1 MSRPSLPSLA
11 RAVRAR
17 SPRLAR
23 FIAAALAAVL
33 VVVPLASCSSKKS
46 GNAEVSSDAIISV
59 NSVEPTTE
67 LLPGDIADTAGWKIV
82 TQVFDGLVTFSTS
95 GDLEYD
101 DAESITPN
109 SDATEYTIK
118 LKSGRTF
125 SNGEAV
131 TATSYARA
139 WSYAANAANGQL
151 GAAIFATIKGY
162 DELQDAKGDKNAQ
175 LSGLK
180 VVDDTT
186 LDVTLKQP
194 DSSFPYKVGDV
205 AFLPLPS
212 VAYDDMDAFGKAPIG
227 NGPYVLQSWTPDQSI
242 ELRRNDKYTG
252 PRNAQNGGISFRV
265 YSDLNTAY
273 ADLQSGNLDVLDQI
287 PTSALSTYQS
297 DSTINAYTQNGPAF
311 KSITIPQNLEH
322 FSGQEGALRREA
334 ISMAI
339 DRASI
344 TSKVMYGS
352 ATPATDFLAPT
363 ISGYSD
369 KLDTNGVLTYNAD
382 KAKQLWAQADAI
394 SPWSG
399 TFRIAYNADGD
410 HKQWVDAVANSI
422 KNVLGIDA
430 QGESIATSK
439 DFSTQVNERTIGAA
453 FRSGIQSDYPHPEG
467 YLVQGYD
474 SSSADGKGLNNGDYK
489 SAQFDEYMD
498 EAAKQTDLN
507 ESIATY
513 QKAEQLLLTDLPVI
527 PLWYA
532 NVNAG
537 SSLQMQDVE
546 FNYMGLLSYYQLTK
560 R

>member
-1 MSRPSLPSLA
+1 MPRRPHQHAPQTLASRF
-11 RAVRAR
+11 VR
-17 SPRLAR
+17 L
-23 FIAAALAAVL
+23 IAAVVAAAIAI
-33 VVVPLASCSSKKS
+33 VPLASCSSKK
-46 GNAEVSSDAIISV
+46 ADVSVASDAIISV
-59 NSVEPTTE
+59 NSVEPTTG
-67 LLPGDIADTAGWKIV
+67 LLPGDIADTAGWKII
-82 TQVFDGLVTFSTS
+82 TQVFDGLVTFSQT
-95 GDLEYD
+95 GELEYD

-109 SDATEYTIK
+109 DDATRYTIR
-118 LKSGRTF
+118 LKQGRTF

-162 DELQDAKGDKNAQ
+162 DDVQDAHGDPDAQ

-180 VVDDTT
+180 VVDDST
-186 LDVTLKQP
+186 LEVTLKQP

-212 VAYDDMDAFGKAPIG
+212 AAYSDMEAFGRAPIG

-242 ELRRNDKYTG
+242 ELRRNDSYSG

-287 PTSALSTYQS
+287 PTSALSTYQN
-297 DSTINAYTQNGPAF
+297 DSTINAFTQDGPAF
-311 KSITIPQNLEH
+311 KSITIPQDLEH
-322 FSGQEGALRREA
+322 FSGQEGMLRRQA

-339 DRASI
+339 DRQSI
-344 TSKVMYGS
+344 TEKVMRGS

-363 ISGYSD
+363 IAGHSAQ
-369 KLDTNGVLTYNAD
+369 LDTGGVLSYNPD
-382 KAKQLWAQADAI
+382 KAKELWKQADQI
-394 SPWSG
+394 SPWDG

-422 KNVLGIDA
+422 KNALGIDA
-430 QGESIATSK
+430 QGEAIATSK
-439 DFSTQVNERTIGAA
+439 DFSTRVNQRTVGAA

-474 SSSADGKGLNNGDYK
+474 SAYADGKGLNNGDYK
-489 SAQFDEYMD
+489 SAQFDGYMD
-498 EAAKQTDLN
+498 EAARQTDLDK
-507 ESIATY
+507 ATQTY
-513 QKAEQLLLTDLPVI
+513 QKAEKLLLSDLPAI

-537 SSLQMQDVE
+537 ASLQMQDVV

-560 R
+560 H

>member
-1 MSRPSLPSLA
+1 M
-11 RAVRAR
+11 
-17 SPRLAR
+17 PRLPKQHILRTPTAR
-23 FIAAALAAVL
+23 FGRFLAAILAAVL
-33 VVVPLASCSSKKS
+33 AVVPLTACSAKKS
-46 GNAEVSSDAIISV
+46 DSSSVSSDAIITV

-67 LLPGDIADTAGWKIV
+67 LLPGNIADTAGWKII
-82 TQVFDGLVTFSTS
+82 TQVFDGLVTFSDT
-95 GDLEYD
+95 GGLEYD

-109 SDATEYTIK
+109 DDATQYTIK
-118 LKSGRTF
+118 LKSGRAF

-131 TATSYARA
+131 TAESYARA

-151 GAAIFATIKGY
+151 GAAIFARIKGY
-162 DELQDAKGDKNAQ
+162 DDVQNAKGDPNAQ

-180 VVDDTT
+180 VIDDTT
-186 LDVTLKQP
+186 LQVTLKQP

-212 VAYDDMDAFGKAPIG
+212 VAYSDMDAFGKAPIG

-242 ELRRNDKYTG
+242 ELRRNDSYAG

-287 PTSALSTYQS
+287 PTSALSMYQT
-297 DSTINAYTQNGPAF
+297 DSTINAFTQKGPAF
-311 KSITIPQNLEH
+311 KSITIPQKLEH

-334 ISMAI
+334 INMAI
-339 DRASI
+339 DRSSI
-344 TSKVMYGS
+344 TSKVLYGS

-363 ISGYSD
+363 IAGYSD
-369 KLDTNGVLTYNAD
+369 KIDTNGVLSYNPD
-382 KAKQLWAQADAI
+382 KAKELWAKANAI

-410 HKQWVDAVANSI
+410 NKQWVDAVANSI
-422 KNVLGIDA
+422 KNALGIDA
-430 QGESIATSK
+430 QGDSIATSK
-439 DFSTQVNERTIGAA
+439 DFSTQVNQRTIGAA

-474 SSSADGKGLNNGDYK
+474 SAYADGKGLNNGDYK
-489 SAQFDEYMD
+489 SEKFDDYMNQ
-498 EAAKQTDLN
+498 AAKQTDLD
-507 ESIATY
+507 EATKTY
-513 QKAEQLLLTDLPVI
+513 QQAEKLLLTDLPVI

-537 SSLQMQDVE
+537 ASLQMQDVV

-560 R
+560 H